1 MFAESDELPETRPSS
16 RGGAELRDTEPC
28 SYPHVE
34 TSEERATALIREAVD
49 LVGPDGAARL
59 IAGIVPDSHVA
70 GLVVALRR
78 RMTRRV
84 M

>member
-1 MFAESDELPETRPSS
+1 MFSDNDESPATVRSS
-16 RGGAELRDTEPC
+16 RPGELRDTEPC
-28 SYPHVE
+28 SYSHIQ
-34 TSEERATALIREAVD
+34 TSDEKAIAMIREAVD
-49 LVGPDGAARL
+49 LVGPDRATRL
-59 IAGIVPDSHVA
+59 IASIVPDSHVA